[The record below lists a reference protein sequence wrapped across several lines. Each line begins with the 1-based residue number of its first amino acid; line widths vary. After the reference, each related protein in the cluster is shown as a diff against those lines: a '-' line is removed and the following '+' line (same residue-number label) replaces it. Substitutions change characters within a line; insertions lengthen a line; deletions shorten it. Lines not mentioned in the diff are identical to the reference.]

1 MLCLC
6 SWRQWKREQQSA
18 LSTLSAVSAFSGGAQ
33 STATVAAP
41 AVTASTEGAS
51 VAGGGGAGGGG
62 AAAAVTVPGGD
73 APAMPEGLSKM
84 EQMKVNVSETLPWF
98 LAAMH
103 PCKCSDERLQ
113 DDLSL
118 LLFVVVAVEEG

>member
-51 VAGGGGAGGGG
+51 VAGGAGGGG
-62 AAAAVTVPGGD
+62 AAAVTVPGGD

-118 LLFVVVAVEEG
+118 LLFVVAVEEG